1 MSKPYDIEQINV
13 MAWLRFPL
21 IMGVVL
27 AHCNLHAILQIGRV
41 VLLIGSI
48 IMVLYKLSGCTDN
61 PLILLLMRI

>member
-27 AHCNLHAILQIGRV
+27 AHCNLHAIITNWECCAPDWPYYHGV
-41 VLLIGSI
+41 I
-48 IMVLYKLSGCTDN
+48 
-61 PLILLLMRI
+61 